1 MVNIK
6 VSFDTWIQLLGMV
19 GLLGG
24 LVFVAIELR
33 QSQTIAIAGQI
44 QARNQALLD
53 FDLDVL
59 SSENLLPAL
68 LLEEYGASTYQVDP
82 SSLDPEMKA
91 ILSRIN
97 SWRIQSLINSFQQ
110 YELGLL
116 PDDVWQQVE
125 RRLQSYYASCYTR
138 RFFNGAYP
146 SVVRYVSKLPQEC
159 ITSW

>member
-1 MVNIK
+1 MKK
-6 VSFDTWIQLLGMV
+6 VSLDTWIQLLGMV
-19 GLLGG
+19 GVLGG
-24 LVFVAIELR
+24 LVFIAIELR

-68 LLEEYGASTYQVDP
+68 ILEEYGVASHPVDP
-82 SSLDPEMKA
+82 SSLDPEMRA
-91 ILSRIN
+91 ILTRIN
-97 SWRIQSLINSFQQ
+97 SWRVQSLINSFQQ

-116 PDDVWQQVE
+116 PNDVWAQVE
-125 RRLQSYYASCYTR
+125 GRLQSWYASCFTR

-146 SVVRYVSKLPQEC
+146 SVVRYVSDLPSEC
-159 ITSW
+159 ISSW

>member
-1 MVNIK
+1 MKK
-6 VSFDTWIQLLGMV
+6 VSLDTWIQLLGMV
-19 GLLGG
+19 GVLGG

-68 LLEEYGASTYQVDP
+68 ILEEYGVASHRVDP
-82 SSLDPEMKA
+82 SSLDPEMRA
-91 ILSRIN
+91 ILTRTI
-97 SWRIQSLINSFQQ
+97 RGVQSLINSFQQ

-116 PDDVWQQVE
+116 PDDVWAQVE
-125 RRLQSYYASCYTR
+125 GRLQNWYASCFTR

-146 SVVRYVSKLPQEC
+146 SVVRYVSDLPSEC
-159 ITSW
+159 ISSW

>member
-1 MVNIK
+1 MKK
-6 VSFDTWIQLLGMV
+6 VSLDTWIQLLGMV
-19 GLLGG
+19 GVLGG

-68 LLEEYGASTYQVDP
+68 ILEEYGVASHRVDP
-82 SSLDPEMKA
+82 SSLDPEMRA
-91 ILSRIN
+91 ILTRIN
-97 SWRIQSLINSFQQ
+97 SWRVQSLTNSFQQ

-116 PDDVWQQVE
+116 PNDV
-125 RRLQSYYASCYTR
+125 
-138 RFFNGAYP
+138 
-146 SVVRYVSKLPQEC
+146 
-159 ITSW
+159 